1 MTNKPFANM
10 SPRSIPSGN
19 EWSSVASYMFKHHE
33 QMMLVFFD
41 IVKYNDL
48 TDAHALAIFHM
59 YFIGMSTTLGMLEDN
74 GMPSDLDE
82 VIHDWNHEEPFDIS
96 SAIRLAQENL

>member
-1 MTNKPFANM
+1 MVNKPFSNM

-33 QMMLVFFD
+33 QMMVIFFYVID
-41 IVKYNDL
+41 QDL
-48 TDAHALAIFHM
+48 TMLKM
-59 YFIGMSTTLGMLEDN
+59 YFIGMVTALSMFEDN

-82 VIHDWNHEEPFDIS
+82 VIHAWDHEEPFDLNA
-96 SAIRLAQENL
+96 AIRLAQENL